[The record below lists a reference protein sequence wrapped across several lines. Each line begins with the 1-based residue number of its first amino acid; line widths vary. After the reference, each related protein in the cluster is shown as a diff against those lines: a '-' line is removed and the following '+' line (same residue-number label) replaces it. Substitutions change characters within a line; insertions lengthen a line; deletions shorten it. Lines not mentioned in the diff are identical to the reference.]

1 MQEYYAGTD
10 FAGLLQQGFKVM
22 AFDDDPPG
30 GYQDSGN
37 NIFLFKETLGLEMS
51 LDNYIKLSE
60 IDKPLG
66 TEQLTERKST
76 TVDGI

>member
-1 MQEYYAGTD
+1 
-10 FAGLLQQGFKVM
+10 M
-22 AFDDDPPG
+22 AFDDDSPG